1 MCRVANKPSKYCFK
15 TDSDGTTA
23 SEGCPMTCGNCGCQ
37 ESLTWL
43 YKGKSGKDCDWVAKK
58 PDKYC
63 EKKDED
69 GTKVPP

>member
-1 MCRVANKPSKYCFK
+1 
-15 TDSDGTTA
+15 
-23 SEGCPMTCGNCGCQ
+23 MTCGNCGCQ

-63 EKKDED
+63 KKKDSD
-69 GTKVPP
+69 GTKANDACLVTCGTCD